1 MTKGILMFAHNGP
14 EIDYGTMAIIA
25 GGLAKKH
32 LLLPVS
38 LVTDKWTIEWLKETN
53 MFSRAEEVF
62 DKIIEVEK
70 PRTNNKRKLHDGFN
84 GQVVPFVN
92 SNRYSVYDLTP
103 YDKTLLIDTDYLIF
117 SNALNQY
124 WDIDA
129 SVMMSSSMNDIT
141 GERAGV
147 LDKRVSETGI
157 HMFWATTVMFDKSP
171 HSKFFFQLVD
181 FIKDNYRYYADLFRF
196 DSRQYRNDIAFSIAK
211 HILNGFETELVYTLP
226 PVRTVFD
233 KDVLQSVDVNGK
245 LTFLID
251 QPNNSGTYWAASTK
265 DLDVHIMNKQSILRH
280 KDMLLEL
287 I

>member
-14 EIDYGTMAIIA
+14 EVDYGTMAIIA

-32 LLLPVS
+32 LSLPVS
-38 LVTDKWTIEWLKETN
+38 LVTDKWTIEWLKENN
-53 MFSRAEEVF
+53 MFSRAEEIF

-117 SNALNQY
+117 SDSLNQY
-124 WDIDA
+124 WDVDA

-147 LDKRVSETGI
+147 LDNRVSETGI
-157 HMFWATTVMFDKSP
+157 HMFWATTVMFDKSA
-171 HSKFFFQLVD
+171 HSKFFFKLVD

-196 DSRQYRNDIAFSIAK
+196 DPRQYRNDIAFSIAK

-233 KDVLQSVDVNGK
+233 KDVLYSVDANGK
-245 LTFLID
+245 LTFLVD
-251 QPNNSGTYWAASTK
+251 QPNNSGTYWAASTNG
-265 DLDVHIMNKQSILRH
+265 LDVHIMNKQSILRN